1 MVRLRGLGVISV
13 ANVSAA
19 VTFVISLLF
28 IIFIALVLLPARN
41 SALEEQLGLSLRGGV
56 VVLLVLPFLYAA
68 VGWVMG
74 AISALVYNLV
84 AGFTGGIQMD
94 LDGLPVAPPVTP
106 VAPAYP
112 PAEVPP
118 PQP

>member
-1 MVRLRGLGVISV
+1 MVRLRRLGVISV

-28 IIFIALVLLPARN
+28 VVFIALVLLPARGTG
-41 SALEEQLGLSLRGGV
+41 LEEQLGFSLRGGV
-56 VVLLVLPFLYAA
+56 VVLLILPFIYAA

-74 AISALVYNLV
+74 AVGALVYNLV

-94 LDGLPVAPPVTP
+94 LDGLPAAPAATP
-106 VAPAYP
+106 VPPAYP
-112 PAEVPP
+112 PADVPP